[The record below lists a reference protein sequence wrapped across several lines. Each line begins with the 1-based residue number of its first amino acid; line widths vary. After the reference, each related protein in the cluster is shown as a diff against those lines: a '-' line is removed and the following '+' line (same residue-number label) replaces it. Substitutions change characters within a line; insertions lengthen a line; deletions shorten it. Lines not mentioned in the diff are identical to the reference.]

1 MTPYKMIPLC
11 LCVSL
16 SSLLLVAMAVRAA
29 DHGLQPLRSP
39 WESAQLRRSDHGYA
53 PLIPAQDTVWCFCP
67 AVLCSH
73 GRMAGCTASCYAP
86 KSPLC
91 RCEAQCDLYEK
102 PVGSNLCRC
111 E

>member
-1 MTPYKMIPLC
+1 MTQRRTTAFF
-11 LCVSL
+11 L
-16 SSLLLVAMAVRAA
+16 SIGLGSLLLVGMGARAA
-29 DHGLQPLRSP
+29 DPRPELGSLP
-39 WESAQLRRSDHGYA
+39 WESVQRHRSNHGYT

>member
-1 MTPYKMIPLC
+1 MIPRRTTPLFRS
-11 LCVSL
+11 VSL
-16 SSLLLVAMAVRAA
+16 GALLLVAMAARAA
-29 DHGLQPLRSP
+29 DPRPDLGFLP
-39 WESAQLRRSDHGYA
+39 WESVQLRRSTPGYP

>member
-1 MTPYKMIPLC
+1 MTPWKLIPLG
-11 LCVSL
+11 LGLSL
-16 SSLLLVAMAVRAA
+16 SSLLSAAPPVRAA
-29 DHGLQPLRSP
+29 DHGLQPVPPP
-39 WESAQLRRSDHGYA
+39 WESAQLRRADPGY
-53 PLIPAQDTVWCFCP
+53 PLLIPAPDTVWCFCP

-73 GRMAGCTASCYAP
+73 GRLAGCTASCYAP

>member
-1 MTPYKMIPLC
+1 MTLCKMIPLFLC
-11 LCVSL
+11 LSL
-16 SSLLLVAMAVRAA
+16 YSLLLVAMAVRAA
-29 DHGLQPLRSP
+29 DHGLQPLLSP
-39 WESAQLRRSDHGYA
+39 WESAQLRRADPGY
-53 PLIPAQDTVWCFCP
+53 PLLIPAPNTVWCFCP

-73 GRMAGCTASCYAP
+73 GRLAGCTASCYAP

-102 PVGSNLCRC
+102 PVGRNLCRC